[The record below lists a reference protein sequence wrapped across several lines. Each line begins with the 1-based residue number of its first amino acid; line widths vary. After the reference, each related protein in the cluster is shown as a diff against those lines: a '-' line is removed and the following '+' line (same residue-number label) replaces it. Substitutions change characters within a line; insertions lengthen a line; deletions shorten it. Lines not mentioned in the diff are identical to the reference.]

1 MSSPRLWRGQT
12 MDDRSAD
19 RREQLLAV
27 ATEILGTAGASAVT
41 MRAVAR
47 QANLSPRYFYESFDS
62 RETLLRAVYDQVEAD
77 LMTRIQELPPTR
89 DLRAGARAVIDLCA
103 QFFEEDA
110 RRARILLREPLG
122 DDTLHEHSAARTPSF
137 IRALVALLGAE
148 AGELV
153 PADDET
159 LAIQAASL
167 SGALVS
173 LYLDWADGRLAIDRD
188 RLASAAVDI
197 VFALTTV
204 AHRNP

>member
-1 MSSPRLWRGQT
+1 

>member
-1 MSSPRLWRGQT
+1 

-47 QANLSPRYFYESFDS
+47 QANLSPRYFYESFES
-62 RETLLRAVYDQVEAD
+62 REALLRAVYDRLESE
-77 LMTRIQELPPTR
+77 LMARIQQLPPPTG
-89 DLRAGARAVIDLCA
+89 DMRAAARAVIDMCA
-103 QFFEEDA
+103 QYFEEDP

-122 DDTLHEHSAARTPSF
+122 DDTLHEHSAARAPSF
-137 IRALVALLGAE
+137 IRALVALLGTE
-148 AGELV
+148 AGALM

-159 LAIQAASL
+159 LTIQATAL
-167 SGALVS
+167 SGALVA
-173 LYLDWADGRLAIDRD
+173 LYLDWADGRLPIDRD

-197 VFALTTV
+197 AFALTTV
-204 AHRNP
+204 AHPRS

>member
-1 MSSPRLWRGQT
+1 

-62 RETLLRAVYDQVEAD
+62 RETLLRAVYDRVETG
-77 LMTRIQELPPTR
+77 LMTRLEDLPPAG
-89 DLRAGARAVIDLCA
+89 DLRAAARAVIDLCA
-103 QFFEEDA
+103 QYFEEDP

-122 DDTLHEHSAARTPSF
+122 DDTLHEHSATRAPSF
-137 IRALVALLGAE
+137 IRALVALLGTE
-148 AGELV
+148 ADELV

-159 LAIQAASL
+159 LAIQATSL
-167 SGALVS
+167 SGALVA

-188 RLASAAVDI
+188 RLASAAVD
-197 VFALTTV
+197 VAFALTTV
-204 AHRNP
+204 AHRNR